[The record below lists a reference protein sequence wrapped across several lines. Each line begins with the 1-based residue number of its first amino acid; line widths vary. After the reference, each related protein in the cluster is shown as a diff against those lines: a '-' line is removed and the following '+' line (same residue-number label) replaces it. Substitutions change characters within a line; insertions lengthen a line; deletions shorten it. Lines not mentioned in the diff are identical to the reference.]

1 MTVFVSVNCKTIVN
15 SPCDRFRDG
24 DRIFVCMT
32 VIVIVN
38 DFDRFLIDFFSSFLS
53 SSLYV
58 ICEQLN
64 WSD

>member
-1 MTVFVSVNCKTIVN
+1 MTVFVSVNCKTSVN
-15 SPCDRFRDG
+15 NPCDRFRDG